1 MQVHCAVWTSWAR
14 TPPRSSPFRIGSY
27 SEGTDTTC
35 GRLRAN
41 MTNAYPLLSTL
52 DTPADLRAVPAN
64 ALGQVATELRQY
76 LIDTVSQM
84 GGHFAAGLG
93 TVELTVAL
101 HYVFDT
107 PHDRLVW
114 DVGHQ
119 AYPHKVLTGRRD
131 RLRTIKLKNGLA
143 PFPTRTESEYDTFA
157 VGHSSTSISAALG
170 MAIAAAHN
178 GEQRR
183 VVSVIGDGAL
193 SAGMAFEALNHAG
206 SMDDVNLLV
215 ILNDNDM
222 SISENV
228 GAFSNYFARVLSGKL
243 YAALREGGKKVL
255 SRTPTVWELARRSEE
270 HMKGMVLP
278 GTIFEEMGFNYI
290 GPIDGHDINALIA
303 TLKNVRDLKGPQFLH
318 VITRKGKG
326 YAPAEADPIKWHG
339 PGPFDPKSGVIF
351 KEKASG
357 PSYSQVFGQWLCD
370 MAAADPKVVAIT
382 PAMRE
387 GSGLVEYSKRFAA
400 RYFDVAIAEQHAV
413 TLAAGMACE
422 GLRPVVAIYSTFLQR
437 AYDQL
442 IHDVAIQ
449 NLPVTFAIDRAG
461 LVGGDGATHQGS
473 FDISFL
479 RCIPNLIVMAPADE
493 NECRQMLYTAVQSNL
508 PAAVRY
514 PRGQGPGTVI
524 EANMRAVPMGKAQVR
539 REGRSG
545 LAIIAVGAMIPLC
558 ERIAEKLDATI
569 VNLPLIK
576 PLDEELFVRIA
587 PAHRAPVP
595 VEEHVV
601 AGGAGS
607 AITECLTAHGHIPP
621 TLNLGIP
628 DRFMEHGSREDCL
641 AAAGLDYASVE
652 AAITRWW
659 QGEKRLAVGG

>member
-1 MQVHCAVWTSWAR
+1 M
-14 TPPRSSPFRIGSY
+14 
-27 SEGTDTTC
+27 TT
-35 GRLRAN
+35 
-41 MTNAYPLLSTL
+41 AYPLLSTI
-52 DTPADLRAVPAN
+52 DSPADLRAVPAI

-131 RLRTIKLKNGLA
+131 RLRTIKLKDGLA
-143 PFPTRTESEYDTFA
+143 PFPLRTESEYDTFG
-157 VGHSSTSISAALG
+157 VGHSSTSISAGLG
-170 MAIAAAHN
+170 MAIAAARS
-178 GEQRR
+178 GVKRR

-206 SMDDVNLLV
+206 GMDDVNLLV
-215 ILNDNDM
+215 ILNDNEM

-243 YAALREGGKKVL
+243 YATLREGGKKVL
-255 SRTPTVWELARRSEE
+255 RRMPTVWELARRSEE
-270 HMKGMVLP
+270 HVKGMVLP

-290 GPIDGHDINALIA
+290 GPIDGHDLDALVA
-303 TLKNVRDLKGPQFLH
+303 TLRNLRDLKGPQFLH

-339 PGPFDPKSGVIF
+339 PGPFDAKSGVIF
-351 KEKASG
+351 KEKATG
-357 PSYSQVFGQWLCD
+357 PSYSQIFGQWLCD
-370 MAAADPKVVAIT
+370 MAALDPKVVGIT

-387 GSGLVEYSKRFAA
+387 GSGLVEFSKKFPD

-413 TLAAGMACE
+413 TFAAGLACE
-422 GLRPVVAIYSTFLQR
+422 GLKPVVAIYSTFLQR
-437 AYDQL
+437 AYDQV
-442 IHDVAIQ
+442 IHDVALQ

-473 FDISFL
+473 YDLSYL

-493 NECRQMLYTAVQSNL
+493 NECRQMLFTAVQSQA

-514 PRGQGPGTVI
+514 PRGQGPGVAI
-524 EANMRAVPMGKAQVR
+524 QAPMEALPIGKLQQR
-539 REGRSG
+539 RTGRSG
-545 LAIIAVGAMIPLC
+545 LAIIAVGALVPAC
-558 ERIAEKLDATI
+558 ERIAERLDATL
-569 VNLPLIK
+569 VNLRFIK
-576 PLDEELFVRIA
+576 PLDEAALLEIA
-587 PAHRAPVP
+587 ATHRAIVT
-595 VEEHVV
+595 VEENVI

-607 AITECLTAHGHIPP
+607 AIMECLAAHGHTLP
-621 TLNLGIP
+621 TLQLGIP
-628 DRFMEHGSREDCL
+628 DRFIEHGSREDCL
-641 AAAGLDYASVE
+641 AMAGLDAASLE
-652 AAITRWW
+652 SAIQRWW
-659 QGEKRLAVGG
+659 KLPARAVS

>member
-1 MQVHCAVWTSWAR
+1 
-14 TPPRSSPFRIGSY
+14 
-27 SEGTDTTC
+27 
-35 GRLRAN
+35 
-41 MTNAYPLLSTL
+41 MTNPAYPLLSVL
-52 DTPADLRAVPAN
+52 NSPADLRALPA
-64 ALGQVATELRQY
+64 AQLDDVATELRQY

-107 PHDRLVW
+107 PEDRLVW

-131 RLRTIKLKNGLA
+131 KLRTIKLKDGLA
-143 PFPTRTESEYDTFA
+143 PFPTRSESEYDTFG

-170 MAIAAAHN
+170 MAIAAQRSGHK
-178 GEQRR
+178 RR
-183 VVSVIGDGAL
+183 VVAVIGDGAL

-206 SMDDVNLLV
+206 SLDVDMLV

-243 YAALREGGKKVL
+243 YASLREGSKKVL
-255 SRTPTVWELARRSEE
+255 KRIPPVWELARRSEE

-290 GPIDGHDINALIA
+290 GPVDGHDLGALVA
-303 TLKNVRDLKGPQFLH
+303 TLKNLRDLRGPQFLH

-339 PGPFDPKSGVIF
+339 PGPFDAKSGEIF
-351 KEKASG
+351 KEKATG
-357 PSYSQVFGQWLCD
+357 PSYSQIFGQWLCD
-370 MAAADPKVVAIT
+370 MAELDSRVVGIT

-387 GSGLVEYSKRFAA
+387 GSGMVEYSRRFPE

-413 TLAAGMACE
+413 TLAAGMACD
-422 GLRPVVAIYSTFLQR
+422 GLRPVVAIYSSFLQR

-442 IHDVAIQ
+442 IHDVALQ
-449 NLPVTFAIDRAG
+449 NLPVTFAVDRAG

-473 FDISFL
+473 YDLSFL
-479 RCIPNLIVMAPADE
+479 RCIPNLIVMAPANE
-493 NECRQMLYTAVQSNL
+493 NECRQMLFTAVTSER

-514 PRGQGPGTVI
+514 PRGQGPGVAV
-524 EANMRAVPMGKAQVR
+524 EKNMRALPIGKAQSL

-545 LAIIAVGAMIPLC
+545 LAIIGVGAMVPFCAGL
-558 ERIAEKLDATI
+558 AEQLDATLI
-569 VNLPLIK
+569 NLRFIK
-576 PLDEELFVRIA
+576 PLDEDLLVRIA
-587 PAHRAPVP
+587 STHRAIVT
-595 VEEHVV
+595 VEENVV

-607 AITECLTAHGHIPP
+607 AIAECLAARGY
-621 TLNLGIP
+621 TLPFLHLGIP
-628 DRFMEHGSREDCL
+628 DRFIEHGSRSDCL
-641 AAAGLDYASVE
+641 TAAGLDIPSIE
-652 AAITRWW
+652 SAITRWW
-659 QGEKRLAVGG
+659 HVPARAAAR

>member
-1 MQVHCAVWTSWAR
+1 
-14 TPPRSSPFRIGSY
+14 
-27 SEGTDTTC
+27 
-35 GRLRAN
+35 
-41 MTNAYPLLSTL
+41 MTHPEYPLLSKINS
-52 DTPADLRAVPAN
+52 PADLRALPATQLN
-64 ALGQVATELRQY
+64 DVATELRQY

-101 HYVFDT
+101 HYVYNT
-107 PHDRLVW
+107 PDDRLVW

-131 RLRTIKLKNGLA
+131 QLQTIKLKDGLA
-143 PFPTRTESEYDTFA
+143 PFPARSESEYDTFG

-170 MAIAAAHN
+170 MAIGA
-178 GEQRR
+178 QRAGHKR
-183 VVSVIGDGAL
+183 RIVSIIGDGAL
-193 SAGMAFEALNHAG
+193 SAGMAFEALNHGG
-206 SMDDVNLLV
+206 SLDVDMLV

-243 YAALREGGKKVL
+243 YANLREGSKKVL
-255 SRTPTVWELARRSEE
+255 KRMPTVWELARRSEE

-290 GPIDGHDINALIA
+290 GPIDGHDVNALVA
-303 TLKNVRDLKGPQFLH
+303 TLKNLSEMRGPQFLH

-339 PGPFDPKSGVIF
+339 PGPFDAKSGVIF

-357 PSYSQVFGQWLCD
+357 PTYSQVFGQWLCD
-370 MAAADPKVVAIT
+370 MAVLDSRVVGIT

-387 GSGLVEYSKRFAA
+387 GSGMVEYSKKFPD

-422 GLRPVVAIYSTFLQR
+422 GSRPVVAIYSTFLQR

-442 IHDVAIQ
+442 IHDVALQ

-473 FDISFL
+473 YDLSYL
-479 RCIPNLIVMAPADE
+479 RCIPNLILMAPADE
-493 NECRQMLYTAVQSNL
+493 DECRQMLFTAVESQQ

-514 PRGQGPGTVI
+514 PRGQGPGVALQTKMQALPI
-524 EANMRAVPMGKAQVR
+524 GKSQSR

-545 LAIIAVGAMIPLC
+545 LAIIAVGAMVPFC
-558 ERIAEKLDATI
+558 ERIAEQLDATLI
-569 VNLPLIK
+569 NLRFVK
-576 PLDEELFVRIA
+576 PLDEELLLRIA
-587 PAHRAPVP
+587 GSHRALVT
-595 VEEHVV
+595 VEENVV

-607 AITECLTAHGHIPP
+607 AIAECLAGHGFSLP
-621 TLNLGIP
+621 TLHLGIP
-628 DRFMEHGSREDCL
+628 DRFIEHGSRNDCL
-641 AAAGLDYASVE
+641 TAAGLDIPSIE
-652 AAITRWW
+652 SAIKRWW
-659 QGEKRLAVGG
+659 QVPARAAVR